1 MRIATRTACAA
12 IAAALLAVVVF
23 GLVARQQFGTA
34 SRRIIDRELENR
46 AETAPL
52 LAAVAERLSESEL
65 ALTVQPTRVLA
76 RGVTTELGSMPN
88 GLLPAISDTGWSTA
102 SIGRQRW
109 RAYTVEV
116 SGVPNPG
123 DKALVQVLEP
133 LAGSDAVARRAWRT
147 LLRFG
152 LLTVLIAGAI
162 GYLFGSLAARPLA
175 RLRRHASRLEARDRS
190 TWSLGERYGAVEVDE
205 VAAALDDGLRRLGD
219 ETERKDA
226 ALAAARGFA
235 TNAAHELRTPLQGA
249 ILNLGVALD
258 DRSDPA
264 TRQELMGLALEQMQR
279 MGASLSAVRALA
291 NAEVADDAWFEDLD
305 LGELV
310 DAVVAHEV
318 RRFPAV
324 EVELQIAADT
334 AHVRAWRD
342 GVQLAV
348 SNLVRNALVHGAPQD
363 GARHRLLVSVSG
375 DCVMV
380 DDNGSGVPVSDRA
393 RVLRRF
399 ERGTGVGVG
408 AGLGLSICHEVAEA
422 HGGRVE
428 VTESPLG
435 GARVLLQLRP
445 QGGQSGEL
453 S

>member
-1 MRIATRTACAA
+1 VRIATRTACAA

-76 RGVTTELGSMPN
+76 QGVTTELGPMPN

-152 LLTVLIAGAI
+152 LLTVLIAGAM
-162 GYLFGSLAARPLA
+162 GYVFGSLAARPLA
-175 RLRRHASRLEARDRS
+175 RLRRHASRLDARDRS
-190 TWSLGERYGAVEVDE
+190 TWSIGERYGAVEVDE

-219 ETERKDA
+219 ETERRDA

-264 TRQELMGLALEQMQR
+264 TRQELMGLALEQVQR

-324 EVELQIAADT
+324 EVELQVAEPAN
-334 AHVRAWRD
+334 VRAWRD

-348 SNLVRNALVHGAPQD
+348 SNLVRNALVHGALPD
-363 GARHRLLVSVSG
+363 GATHRLVVSVSG
-375 DCVMV
+375 EGVMV
-380 DDNGSGVPVSDRA
+380 DDNGAGVPRADRA

-399 ERGTGVGVG
+399 ERGTGTTVG
-408 AGLGLSICHEVAEA
+408 AGLGLSICHEVAQA